1 MTQSNWELSVL
12 QTSLAPIT
20 LPTCTTSAYP
30 DNPLLSPMLTHALR
44 PLLRTSTLPRPASRA
59 FTTTTALLKSK
70 TKPNPTPQSTTSP
83 TSPPDYAHRES
94 TTPLNPHL
102 TNTTSTLHP
111 STPSVGA
118 FPPPP
123 EFLSAVSPNYN
134 PLDSNPENTAR
145 LTGNTQDGLGSP
157 SSSTPQYHN
166 PTEVLTHLHT
176 TFTIPPLPRSD
187 EDLST
192 LRSRLQY
199 QSRKRGILETD
210 LLLSTFADKY
220 LPEMSREQLLEYD
233 KFLDENDWEI
243 YYWCTQ
249 TPPSTS
255 SEYAEGGVAAP
266 TTAEIPGGHNN
277 TAASH
282 APPHTD
288 PTLPTASENT
298 TLTSFIT
305 TDAFYPG
312 GAPGEER
319 PNEKV
324 LVSGMD
330 TSGDGEWAQTVGRR
344 KEPYRRP
351 PERWI
356 NSEILRMIR
365 RHVEERKAG
374 SGMKGEEGKK
384 EGKKGS
390 GLGQMPPV
398 RNFEGRGVVV
408 VVE

>member
-1 MTQSNWELSVL
+1 
-12 QTSLAPIT
+12 
-20 LPTCTTSAYP
+20 
-30 DNPLLSPMLTHALR
+30 MLTRTLR
-44 PLLRTSTLPRPASRA
+44 PLLQTIPRPAPASRT
-59 FTTTTALLKSK
+59 FTSAIALLKSK
-70 TKPNPTPQSTTSP
+70 SNPKPNSTPQS
-83 TSPPDYAHRES
+83 PPSASSDYAHRES

-111 STPSVGA
+111 STPSIGA

-123 EFLSAVSPNYN
+123 EFLSTVSPSYN

-157 SSSTPQYHN
+157 PTSSSPQYHT

-176 TFTIPPLPRSD
+176 TFNIPPLPRSS
-187 EDLST
+187 EDLHT

-220 LPEMSREQLLEYD
+220 LPEMTREQLLEYD
-233 KFLDENDWEI
+233 KFLDENDWDI

-249 TPPSTS
+249 VPPSTS
-255 SEYAEGGVAAP
+255 SEYAEGGAENLANPAAASTNSP
-266 TTAEIPGGHNN
+266 LKETEIPGGSTN

-298 TLTSFIT
+298 TLTSFVT
-305 TDAFYPG
+305 TDASYPG
-312 GAPGEER
+312 GAPGEEK
-319 PNEKV
+319 PNERV
-324 LVSGMD
+324 LEVGVD
-330 TSGDGEWAQTVGRR
+330 TSGAGEWAQTVGRR

-351 PERWI
+351 PERWM
-356 NSEILRMIR
+356 NSEILWMIR
-365 RHVEERKAG
+365 RHVEESKAG
-374 SGMKGEEGKK
+374 GGMKGEEGNK
-384 EGKKGS
+384 EGKEGS

-398 RNFEGRGVVV
+398 RNFEARGVV
-408 VVE
+408 E

>member
-1 MTQSNWELSVL
+1 
-12 QTSLAPIT
+12 
-20 LPTCTTSAYP
+20 
-30 DNPLLSPMLTHALR
+30 MLTRTLR
-44 PLLRTSTLPRPASRA
+44 PLLQTIPRPAPASRT
-59 FTTTTALLKSK
+59 FTTAAALLKSK
-70 TKPNPTPQSTTSP
+70 SNPKPNSPPQSPS
-83 TSPPDYAHRES
+83 SASSDYAHRES

-111 STPSVGA
+111 STPSIGA

-123 EFLSAVSPNYN
+123 EFLSTVSPSYN

-157 SSSTPQYHN
+157 TSSTPPYHT

-176 TFTIPPLPRSD
+176 TFTIPPIPRSS
-187 EDLST
+187 EDLPT

-220 LPEMSREQLLEYD
+220 LPEMTREQLLEYD

-249 TPPSTS
+249 VPPSTS
-255 SEYAEGGVAAP
+255 AEVQA
-266 TTAEIPGGHNN
+266 
-277 TAASH
+277 
-282 APPHTD
+282 
-288 PTLPTASENT
+288 
-298 TLTSFIT
+298 
-305 TDAFYPG
+305 
-312 GAPGEER
+312 
-319 PNEKV
+319 V
-324 LVSGMD
+324 GMD
-330 TSGDGEWAQTVGRR
+330 TSGAGEWAQTVGRR

-351 PERWI
+351 PERWR
-356 NSEILRMIR
+356 NSEILFMIR

-384 EGKKGS
+384 EGKEGS

-398 RNFEGRGVVV
+398 RTFEARGVV
-408 VVE
+408 E

>member
-1 MTQSNWELSVL
+1 
-12 QTSLAPIT
+12 
-20 LPTCTTSAYP
+20 
-30 DNPLLSPMLTHALR
+30 MLTRTLR
-44 PLLRTSTLPRPASRA
+44 PLLQTIPRPAPASRT
-59 FTTTTALLKSK
+59 FTTAAALLKSK
-70 TKPNPTPQSTTSP
+70 SNPKPNSPPQSPS
-83 TSPPDYAHRES
+83 SASSDYAHRES

-111 STPSVGA
+111 STPSIGA

-123 EFLSAVSPNYN
+123 EFLSTVSPSYN

-157 SSSTPQYHN
+157 TSSTPPYHT

-176 TFTIPPLPRSD
+176 TFTIPPIPRSS
-187 EDLST
+187 EDLPT

-220 LPEMSREQLLEYD
+220 LPEMTREQLLEYD

-249 TPPSTS
+249 VSPSTS
-255 SEYAEGGVAAP
+255 AEYAEGGAENLAIPAAASTNLP
-266 TTAEIPGGHNN
+266 LKKTEIPGGGTN
-277 TAASH
+277 TAAFH

-305 TDAFYPG
+305 TDASYPG
-312 GAPGEER
+312 GAPGEEK
-319 PNEKV
+319 PNERV
-324 LVSGMD
+324 QAVGMD
-330 TSGDGEWAQTVGRR
+330 TSGAGEWAQTVGRR

-351 PERWI
+351 PERWR
-356 NSEILRMIR
+356 NSEILFMIR

-384 EGKKGS
+384 EGKEGS

-398 RNFEGRGVVV
+398 RTFEARGVV
-408 VVE
+408 E